1 MVSVMSVL
9 RLILLG
15 ILALLMIGSGA
26 CTASNLFFALSSL
39 WNKFGPDGSTAF
51 LLLLLAAVMGLIT
64 WGLWRA
70 VRTLWRRYRQVA
82 ASPP

>member
-39 WNKFGPDGSTAF
+39 WNQFHQHGSFELLF
-51 LLLLLAAVMGLIT
+51 LFFATLMGLIT
-64 WGLWRA
+64 WGLWTA
-70 VRTLWRRYRQVA
+70 VRTLWRRYKA
-82 ASPP
+82 CE